1 MASRRS
7 GTAARGGAG
16 DSAPRLDLRQL
27 RSYLRGRSRI
37 SGDFTDS
44 AFPRPNLGRFQSG
57 LRRGLHIRAGII
69 MYSGLPGFDLPL
81 LHPLPRGWHSPAALS
96 PPRTGATLPG
106 GNSFPCLDP
115 GTLPWGWLTGR
126 MLLPWGRRRWRI
138 CRYLLRRWVCGSARL
153 PVRLLALGGLFLL
166 QQSFHTAPRLIG
178 PTDGGILN
186 PVAAVVAGLST
197 LGGLTELAPQAFRTI
212 IQPTANKLFRRSF
225 SFFF

>member
-1 MASRRS
+1 MDSSLPRS
-7 GTAARGGAG
+7 
-16 DSAPRLDLRQL
+16 DLGWL
-27 RSYLRGRSRI
+27 RCS
-37 SGDFTDS
+37 
-44 AFPRPNLGRFQSG
+44 
-57 LRRGLHIRAGII
+57 LRRRRNIRAGII

-96 PPRTGATLPG
+96 PPCAGDILPG
-106 GNSFPCLDP
+106 GNRFPCFDP
-115 GTLPWGWLTGR
+115 GTFPWGRLMGR
-126 MLLPWGRRRWRI
+126 MLLPWGFRRWWI
-138 CRYLLRRWVCGSARL
+138 CRDLLRGRVCGSARL

>member
-1 MASRRS
+1 MVSRRS

-81 LHPLPRGWHSPAALS
+81 LHPLPRVWPSPAAIS
-96 PPRTGATLPG
+96 RPSVGTTLPG

-138 CRYLLRRWVCGSARL
+138 CRYLLRRWVCGGAQL
-153 PVRLLALGGLFLL
+153 PVRLPALGGLFLL
-166 QQSFHTAPRLIG
+166 QQSFHPAPRLIG
-178 PTDGGILN
+178 PTGGSVLD
-186 PVAAVVAGLST
+186 PVAAVVAGLPT
-197 LGGLTELAPQAFRTI
+197 LGSLPELAPQAFRTV
-212 IQPTANKLFRRSF
+212 IQPTADKLLRRSLD
-225 SFFF
+225 FFL

>member
-7 GTAARGGAG
+7 GVVTRGSAG
-16 DSAPRLDLRQL
+16 GNIPRLDLRRL
-27 RSYLRGRSRI
+27 RSHPQGRSLI
-37 SGDFTDS
+37 SGDFTGS
-44 AFPRPNLGRFQSG
+44 AFSRPNLGRPRSG
-57 LRRGLHIRAGII
+57 LRRGRNIRAGII

-96 PPRTGATLPG
+96 PPCAGDILPG
-106 GNSFPCLDP
+106 GNRFPCFDP
-115 GTLPWGWLTGR
+115 GTFPWGRLMGR

>member
-69 MYSGLPGFDLPL
+69 MYSGLPRFDTPL
-81 LHPLPRGWHSPAALS
+81 LHPLPRVWPSP
-96 PPRTGATLPG
+96 GAIRRPSVGTTLPG

-178 PTDGGILN
+178 PAGGGVLD
-186 PVAAVVAGLST
+186 PVATVVAGLPP
-197 LGGLTELAPQAFRTI
+197 LGCLPKLAPQTLRTVV
-212 IQPTANKLFRRSF
+212 QPTANKFFRRRCNL
-225 SFFF
+225 FF

>member
-1 MASRRS
+1 M
-7 GTAARGGAG
+7 
-16 DSAPRLDLRQL
+16 DSSL
-27 RSYLRGRSRI
+27 
-37 SGDFTDS
+37 
-44 AFPRPNLGRFQSG
+44 PRPNLWWLRCS
-57 LRRGLHIRAGII
+57 LRRRLHIRAGII
-69 MYSGLPGFDLPL
+69 MYSGLPRFDLPL
-81 LHPLPRGWHSPAALS
+81 HHPLPRGQPSACAA
-96 PPRTGATLPG
+96 LPG
-106 GNSFPCLDP
+106 GNSFPCFDP
-115 GTLPWGWLTGR
+115 GTFPWGRLMGR

-153 PVRLLALGGLFLL
+153 PVRLLALGGLFFL